1 MRPCARLRG
10 AAMVV
15 PRIAT
20 GHPRTGL
27 VASNNAHSIAEG
39 GWSCKILRDAVR
51 RIEKDGAEA
60 ELAKIRRKIDTVGR
74 LHEDEAQSLRK
85 RVQKVRIKA

>member
-1 MRPCARLRG
+1 M
-10 AAMVV
+10 

-39 GWSCKILRDAVR
+39 GWSRKNLRDAVR
-51 RIEKDGAEA
+51 RIEKDGAPEA

>member
-1 MRPCARLRG
+1 
-10 AAMVV
+10 MVV

-20 GHPRTGL
+20 GYPRTGL

-39 GWSCKILRDAVR
+39 GWSRKNLRDAVR